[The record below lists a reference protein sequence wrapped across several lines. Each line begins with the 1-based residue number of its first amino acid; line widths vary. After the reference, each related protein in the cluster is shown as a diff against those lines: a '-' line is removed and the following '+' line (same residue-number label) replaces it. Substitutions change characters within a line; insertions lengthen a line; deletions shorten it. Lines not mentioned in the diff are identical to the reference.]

1 MSSLPKLHQIDRME
15 GNGKVVKVIDT
26 VAAKWEKVAIRL
38 HFDHNVI
45 DRIKRDGH
53 YQSDP
58 CCCKMFG
65 EWLGGNGRQPV
76 NWQTLITVLSEA
88 DYTELAREL
97 KDIFRIVE

>member
-15 GNGKVVKVIDT
+15 GNGKVVKVIET

-38 HFDHNVI
+38 YFDHNVI

-58 CCCKMFG
+58 CCHKMFG
-65 EWLGGNGRQPV
+65 EWLGGKGRQPV

-88 DYTELAREL
+88 DYAELSHKLE
-97 KDIFRIVE
+97 DIFM